1 MPVSREAVIYG
12 YRFFLGRDPESELAI
27 TSRLSVADE
36 NELMKIF
43 LDSNEF
49 KVKSGAMRAEVSGLE
64 SWVTKKSGN
73 EQVDILFFGNCQ
85 ATTFAQI
92 ITKATDLT
100 AQAFE
105 LTPELVT
112 AISTGSKDFSR
123 LVQGAKMVVLQ
134 PPAEHHTIDPNSV
147 LIGKYPAIA
156 GKSRFVP
163 RVAFSAFHPDMGYA
177 HKKSGGNV
185 HGFCGAYQ
193 SLLTFYAYENN
204 FSVDK
209 AINLFTPKVFEAV
222 NYFDYF
228 ATSEALLIEQGQL
241 SDLPMAGLLNK
252 WKRSGSF
259 MYTLN
264 HPKMFVLTD
273 IVRAFLNREKIPY
286 ADHVLDYVDD
296 TMVNGPAWGVY
307 PEIARKIGVDGGYYF
322 KRAKQH
328 LGETEFLDLEG
339 FIAQSYSHFDS
350 YNEHLYCPT
359 LESDRFRKIAGV
371 LQEQSSHVAKVTAQP
386 LKKNPY
392 QGLPDHQFWR
402 RSIEHVEPD
411 EVDPVVRGRFTLQK
425 SDKVATAGSCF
436 AQHISRTLSKNG
448 FNYYVSETGIAGG
461 KQPEDDRNF
470 GVFSARFGN
479 LYTTRQLVQLFDRAY
494 GRFTPSDQAW
504 MRPDGRYVDPFRPQV
519 EPNGYASAKEVE
531 ADRAQHLNAVK
542 NMFESLDI
550 FVFTLGLTESWRDKR
565 DGAVFPLAP
574 GVVANG
580 EDADNYEFVNF
591 QVDDVV
597 SDMQLFM
604 DRLLSVNPKARVI
617 LTVSPV
623 PLMATYEDRHVLV
636 STTYSK
642 SVLRTAAD
650 ALTRQNAICD
660 YFPSYEIIT
669 GNFNRG
675 AYYDNDLRSIRE
687 EGVSHVMRL
696 FMKHYAGNVDANSQD
711 VQQPKQSR
719 IEKELMREARA
730 SAQVV
735 CDEEAL
741 DS

>member
-27 TSRLSVADE
+27 TSKLSVADE
-36 NELMKIF
+36 SELMKIF
-43 LDSNEF
+43 VGSAEF
-49 KVKSGAMRAEVSGLE
+49 KIKSGAMRAEVAGFSNWAADIAGD
-64 SWVTKKSGN
+64 

-92 ITKATDLT
+92 ICKVTDLK
-100 AQAFE
+100 AKAFE
-105 LTPELVT
+105 LTPELVQ
-112 AISTGSKDFSR
+112 AISSGTKDFTR
-123 LVQGAKMVVLQ
+123 LTQGAKMVVLQ
-134 PPAEHHTIDPNSV
+134 PPAEHHSVDPNSV
-147 LIGKYPAIA
+147 LIEKHPDITGKI
-156 GKSRFVP
+156 RFVP

-177 HKKSGGNV
+177 HKASGGNV

-193 SLLTFYAYENN
+193 SLLTFYAYENK
-204 FSVDK
+204 FSVDQ
-209 AINLFTPKVFEAV
+209 AVSLFTPKVFEAV

-241 SDLPMAGLLNK
+241 SNLPMTGLLNK
-252 WKRSGSF
+252 WKRTGSF

-273 IVRAFLNREKIPY
+273 IVRAFLEREKIPY
-286 ADHVLDYVDD
+286 NNHALDYSDD
-296 TMVNGPAWGVY
+296 TMINGPAWGVY
-307 PEIARKIGVDGGYYF
+307 PDIARKIGVDGGYFF
-322 KRAKQH
+322 KCTKQNQD
-328 LGETEFLDLEG
+328 GNGFLDLEG
-339 FIAQSYSHFDS
+339 FIAKSYTHFDS

-359 LESDRFRKIAGV
+359 LDSDRFRRVADV
-371 LQEQSSHVAKVTAQP
+371 LKGQHSSSVSTVP
-386 LKKNPY
+386 DKKNPY
-392 QGLPDHQFWR
+392 QGLPDYQFWR
-402 RSIEHVEPD
+402 RSIERVVPD
-411 EVDPVVRGRFTLQK
+411 EVDPVVRGKFTLQK
-425 SDKVATAGSCF
+425 TDKVATAGSCF

-448 FNYYVSETGIAGG
+448 FNYYVSETGTVDGI
-461 KQPEDDRNF
+461 PPSEDRNF

-494 GRFTPSDQAW
+494 GRFTPRDQAW
-504 MRPDGRYVDPFRPQV
+504 LRPDGRYVDPFRPQV
-519 EPNGYASAKEVE
+519 EPSGYASPDDVE
-531 ADRAQHLNAVK
+531 ADRSEHLKAVK
-542 NMFESLDI
+542 DMFETLDI

-580 EDADNYEFVNF
+580 EDAGNYEFVNF

-597 SDMQLFM
+597 NDMQLFI
-604 DRLLSVNPKARVI
+604 DRLLSVNPSARLV

-642 SVLRTAAD
+642 SALRAAAD
-650 ALTRQNAICD
+650 TLVRQNDVCD

-675 AYYDNDLRSIRE
+675 SYYDSDLRSIKE

-696 FMKHYAGNVDANSQD
+696 FMKHYAGEAGADPRPAPT
-711 VQQPKQSR
+711 PKINQ
-719 IEKELMREARA
+719 EVMREARA